1 MLGNLHLLIPLF
13 QPDHNQSPRH
23 GFEVFY
29 LDNIVGPCSR
39 WVWVLECWKF
49 FRDLLTYVST
59 WGWRQFLIRG
69 HFILRPE
76 AAWECLMWLTNE
88 IQKSSMYSLHWTK
101 DRDSK
106 NYKDSKFS
114 NDVFQYY
121 IEIGNSTLPTG
132 CIWFGA
138 HNFSNNFRQP
148 LASKWN
154 DLRSKIAV
162 NPK

>member
-1 MLGNLHLLIPLF
+1 MSKPPNWWFPLLYYCIL
-13 QPDHNQSPRH
+13 SYRH
-23 GFEVFY
+23 GFEVVY
-29 LDNIVGPCSR
+29 LDNIVGPGYR

-49 FRDLLTYVST
+49 FPGLLTYVST
-59 WGWRQFLIRG
+59 WGCRQFLIWG

-88 IQKSSMYSLHWTK
+88 IQKSSSLHWTK

-132 CIWFGA
+132 CISFVN
-138 HNFSNNFRQP
+138 HSFSNILRQP
-148 LASKWN
+148 LASK
-154 DLRSKIAV
+154 
-162 NPK
+162 